1 MVHETPET
9 SFETALAGLLRMRA
23 DGDMT
28 SPAETVIDLYQRH
41 AASYD
46 RRRGKTLHEG
56 AWLARFRRQLGPDAT
71 ILDIGCGTGQPIASY
86 FRAHG
91 HAVTGV
97 DSAPAMI
104 ALCRARFP
112 EGDWQVADMRR
123 LALGR
128 RFGGLIAWD
137 SVFHLTPED
146 QRGMFKVFAAH
157 AAPGAALMFTSGPAH
172 GEAIGSFEGEAL
184 YHGSLDP
191 GEYRALLAE
200 NGFTVIDHVAEDPD
214 CGGHTIWLAQAA
226 PAQGAL

>member
-1 MVHETPET
+1 
-9 SFETALAGLLRMRA
+9 
-23 DGDMT
+23 MT

-46 RRRGKTLHEG
+46 RQRGKTLHEG
-56 AWLARFRRQLGPDAT
+56 AWLARFRRQLSPEAT
-71 ILDIGCGTGQPIASY
+71 ILDIGCGTGQPIARHFSEQ
-86 FRAHG
+86 G

-112 EGDWQVADMRR
+112 KGDWQVADMRK

-137 SVFHLTPED
+137 SFFHLTPED
-146 QRGMFKVFAAH
+146 QRGMFPVFAAH
-157 AAPGAALMFTSGPAH
+157 AAPGAALIFTSGPAH
-172 GEAIGSFEGEAL
+172 GEAVGSFEGEAL

-200 NGFTVIDHVAEDPD
+200 NGFAVIDHVVEDPG
-214 CGGHTIWLAQAA
+214 CGGHTIWLAQH
-226 PAQGAL
+226 G